1 MTDKIVK
8 LTAIEGTQPEPEVID
23 PDLLATIED
32 FTAAAEAHNIKG
44 FAAVGINAAGVV
56 VDAWHSTMPE
66 FALLGAIEAM
76 KNDFAMSQWIIEQE
90 DE

>member
-8 LTAIEGTQPEPEVID
+8 LTAIEGTQPAPEVID

-32 FTAAAEAHNIKG
+32 FLESAKAHNIKG
-44 FAAVGINAAGVV
+44 FAAVGINEAGVV

-76 KNDFAMSQWIIEQE
+76 KNDFSMNQWVMEQE